1 MIRCCLGLCVLA
13 RGVTAVEACS
23 LCGPEGILNR
33 SPTFRQEAKLA
44 MARVIVHGE
53 IANPRTSGTGL
64 TGQTDFLIKTTLRND
79 PEMKGKKSLILP
91 RYLPIS
97 DKDKPPQYLLFC
109 DIEKNKLDPYR
120 GILVQSAST
129 VTYVKKALALDPKDP
144 VANLVFF
151 FDYLDDAD
159 PEVSKDAF
167 YEFASANDAD
177 IARAAPK
184 LDAEKLR
191 KWVKDPKT
199 SPARIGVYAL
209 LLGACGKESDIELLR
224 TLLDSKE
231 ERYTAAADGLLAG
244 YMQKKPTE
252 GWTLLNATLADGR
265 KPLLLRLAVLRALRF
280 YNGSQ
285 PKETRPHLLKVMK
298 TLIDQGELADLAIED
313 LRLWQIWD
321 LTADVLK
328 LQGRKGIDSPLM
340 QKAIIRY
347 ALCATPTKDSRD
359 FLVKARKDDPESVQD
374 VEEGLKLEKKK

>member
-1 MIRCCLGLCVLA
+1 MIRCCLGLLTVAL
-13 RGVTAVEACS
+13 GVTAVEACS
-23 LCGPEGILNR
+23 LCEGGLLQR

-151 FDYLDDAD
+151 FGYLDDAD

-167 YEFASANDAD
+167 YEYASANDAD
-177 IARAAPK
+177 LAKAAPK
-184 LDAEKLR
+184 LDAGKLR
-191 KWVKDPKT
+191 KWLEDAKT
-199 SPARIGVYAL
+199 PSARISVYAL
-209 LLGACGKESDIELLR
+209 LLGACGKDSDITLLR

-231 ERYTAAADGLLAG
+231 ERNTAAADGLLAG

-252 GWTLLNATLADGR
+252 GWALLNATLADGR

-285 PKETRPHLLKVMK
+285 PKETRPHLIKVMK

-321 LTADVLK
+321 LTGDVMK
-328 LQGRKGIDSPLM
+328 LHGRKGIDSPLM

-347 ALCATPTKDSRD
+347 ALCATPTKESRD
-359 FLVKARKDDPESVQD
+359 LLAKCRKDDPESVQD
-374 VEEGLKLEKKK
+374 VEEGLKFAKKK